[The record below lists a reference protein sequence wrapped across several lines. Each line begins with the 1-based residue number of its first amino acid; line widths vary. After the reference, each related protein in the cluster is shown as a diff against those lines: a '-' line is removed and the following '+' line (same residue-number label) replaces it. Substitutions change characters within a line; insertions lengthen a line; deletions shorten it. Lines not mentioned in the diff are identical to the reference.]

1 MKSKLPVLTKTDP
14 ELQRKKALAKV
25 YDLLIRLAEE
35 KDSANIA
42 KDKQKTG
49 PLKKN
54 IPLGR

>member
-1 MKSKLPVLTKTDP
+1 MTPSPSTLTKADP

-25 YDLLIRLAEE
+25 YDLLIKLAEE
-35 KDSANIA
+35 KDSAGTE
-42 KDKQKTG
+42 KDKQKTV

>member
-1 MKSKLPVLTKTDP
+1 MKSKFPVHAKADP

-25 YDLLIRLAEE
+25 YDLLIKLAEE
-35 KDSANIA
+35 KDYADIT
-42 KDKQKTG
+42 KDKQKTV